1 MRFHTL
7 RLRGI
12 SEAFRQDVEVNFD
25 GLPGLIAIVGEN
37 GAGKS
42 TLIGALFASFYS
54 IASYPARND
63 HYIYTTSQQTPSR
76 KSTCPSA

>member
-25 GLPGLIAIVGEN
+25 GLGPGLIAIVGEN

-63 HYIYTTSQQTPSR
+63 HYTTSQQTPSR